1 MPLVTNK
8 EVLDAAN
15 DGGYAVGAFNINNME
30 IAQSIVTTASE
41 MNAPVILAAS
51 QGAISYAGIEYLEA
65 IVKVAASKT
74 DTPVT
79 LHLDH
84 GTDFNVI
91 LQCIQHGFTS
101 VMIDG
106 SHLPFEENIALTK
119 RVVEV
124 AHPCGVSV
132 EAELGRLVGVEDNIS
147 VEEKDAVFTHPDEAV
162 QFVEETNVDSLA
174 VAIGSAHGIYKG
186 EPNLDFERLEKIDN
200 KVDIPLVL
208 HGASGIPEESIIKA
222 VKLGINKINIDTELR
237 LAFRDA
243 VRKVV
248 TETDAYDPRKICGPA
263 RDAMKEIVKYK
274 IGIFGSEGKA

>member
-15 DGGYAVGAFNINNME
+15 EGGYAVGAFNINNME

-147 VEEKDAVFTHPDEAV
+147 VDEKDAVFTRPDEAV
-162 QFVEETNVDSLA
+162 QFVEETDVDSLA

-186 EPNLDFERLEKIDN
+186 EPKLDFERLEKIDN

-208 HGASGIPEESIIKA
+208 HGASGIPEESIVKA
-222 VKLGINKINIDTELR
+222 VKLGINKINIDTEIRSFTALTM
-237 LAFRDA
+237 LSSGMPDA
-243 VRKVV
+243 
-248 TETDAYDPRKICGPA
+248 P
-263 RDAMKEIVKYK
+263 
-274 IGIFGSEGKA
+274 

>member
-15 DGGYAVGAFNINNME
+15 EDGYAVGAFNINNME
-30 IAQSIVTTASE
+30 IAQAIVTTASE

-65 IVKVAASKT
+65 IAKIAASKT

-84 GTDFNVI
+84 GTDFDVI
-91 LQCIQHGFTS
+91 LQCIRHGFTS
-101 VMIDG
+101 IMIDG
-106 SHLPFEENIALTK
+106 SHLPFEENVAITK
-119 RVVEV
+119 RVVDV
-124 AHPCGVSV
+124 AHPCGISV

-147 VEEKDAVFTHPDEAV
+147 VDEKDSVFTHPDEAV
-162 QFVEETNVDSLA
+162 RFVEATDVDSLA

-186 EPNLDFERLEKIDN
+186 EPKLDFGRLEKIDN
-200 KVDIPLVL
+200 KIDIPLVL
-208 HGASGIPEESIIKA
+208 HGASGIPEDSIIKA

-243 VRKVV
+243 VREVV
-248 TETDAYDPRKICGPA
+248 TKSDVYDPRKICGPA
-263 RDAMKEIVKYK
+263 RDAIKEVVRYK

>member
-1 MPLVTNK
+1 MVLVTNK

-30 IAQSIVTTASE
+30 ISQAIVSTASE

-51 QGAISYAGIEYLEA
+51 QGAIEYAGIEYIEA
-65 IVKVAASKT
+65 LAKTAAAST
-74 DTPVT
+74 DVPVT

-91 LQCIQHGFTS
+91 LQCIRHGFTS

-106 SHLPFEENIALTK
+106 SKLPFEENVAITK
-119 RVVEV
+119 KVVNV
-124 AHPCGVSV
+124 AHPCGLSV
-132 EAELGRLVGVEDNIS
+132 EAELGRLVGVEDQIS
-147 VEEKDAVFTHPDEAV
+147 VSERDAVFTDSEEAV
-162 QFVEETNVDSLA
+162 QFVEETEVDSLA
-174 VAIGSAHGIYKG
+174 IAIGSAHGIYKG
-186 EPNLDFERLEKIDN
+186 EPKLDFERLEKIDK

-208 HGASGIPEESIIKA
+208 HGASGIPEDSIVRA

-237 LAFRDA
+237 LTFRDA

-248 TETDAYDPRKICGPA
+248 TESDVYDPRKICGPA
-263 RDAMKEIVKYK
+263 RDAIKEVVRYK
-274 IGIFGSEGKA
+274 IGIFGSENKA

>member
-91 LQCIQHGFTS
+91 LQCIRHGFTS